1 MKILW
6 QFTLSLSARFPRNA
20 CNSDADVSEQ
30 EYSFGSLFLHWD
42 CGRFLACCGLLGQL
56 ASAHGRHS
64 TAFLR
69 ELFLQAGVAAV
80 QSEMELKI
88 ALKIAEMIIS
98 NRAHNIFLVVVQ
110 EIFQLSTSVQAAIL
124 LFFTSDKLMSTAGKF

>member
-42 CGRFLACCGLLGQL
+42 CGRFFACCGLLGQL
-56 ASAHGRHS
+56 ASAHGRQS
-64 TAFLR
+64 PAFLW

-80 QSEMELKI
+80 QSEME
-88 ALKIAEMIIS
+88 LKIAEMIIS

>member
-88 ALKIAEMIIS
+88 AEMIIS